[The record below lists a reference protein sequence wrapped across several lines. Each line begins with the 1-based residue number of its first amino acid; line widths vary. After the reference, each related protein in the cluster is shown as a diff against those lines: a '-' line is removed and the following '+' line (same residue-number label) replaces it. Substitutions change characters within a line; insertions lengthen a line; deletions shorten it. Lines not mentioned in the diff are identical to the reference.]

1 MAMGTRYRKTATQLK
16 REAARSAADYNP
28 PGDNP
33 YIDNEL
39 AEKIFGENVGIIAEE
54 GDDYTMPAEIQ
65 EVFELHGLRNR
76 HFSVLLKHLP
86 DGCSNSN
93 GHYITGWHDN
103 IPTMDWIAKNYGPG
117 HYQLVFQWKEMI
129 EGERDKRK
137 TVTDTLP
144 IDISEKYG
152 PIYKQFQFERRIKDM
167 QKKKEMLKDAQ
178 VDQVLDDSIEI
189 SGLSIAKKE
198 GEKQDAKAYVSEV
211 MEFAKSIGLTQAK
224 GIDWAQILG
233 LAVPLLPAL
242 FRYLDEKAQRERE
255 RQDKFMLLMMNNNQS
270 SASQLL
276 EALKSKNGPQS
287 GTQMIE
293 EFGKMIFSALDIKDA
308 LTGGKEST
316 VDKIFGL
323 IEKFLP
329 AITMFAT
336 MPKQQRVLSP
346 QFAAAQAFI
355 GNDQA
360 FQNVM
365 NNPEQLIALVR
376 KLDNHYGWEQT
387 DRILAVMEIERPPEA
402 IRVIT
407 QQYPSGDPRNENSAE
422 EQEEQNPETVEAA
435 T

>member
-1 MAMGTRYRKTATQLK
+1 
-16 REAARSAADYNP
+16 
-28 PGDNP
+28 
-33 YIDNEL
+33 
-39 AEKIFGENVGIIAEE
+39 
-54 GDDYTMPAEIQ
+54 
-65 EVFELHGLRNR
+65 
-76 HFSVLLKHLP
+76 
-86 DGCSNSN
+86 
-93 GHYITGWHDN
+93 
-103 IPTMDWIAKNYGPG
+103 
-117 HYQLVFQWKEMI
+117 
-129 EGERDKRK
+129 
-137 TVTDTLP
+137 
-144 IDISEKYG
+144 
-152 PIYKQFQFERRIKDM
+152 
-167 QKKKEMLKDAQ
+167 
-178 VDQVLDDSIEI
+178 
-189 SGLSIAKKE
+189 
-198 GEKQDAKAYVSEV
+198 
-211 MEFAKSIGLTQAK
+211 
-224 GIDWAQILG
+224 
-233 LAVPLLPAL
+233 
-242 FRYLDEKAQRERE
+242 
-255 RQDKFMLLMMNNNQS
+255 
-270 SASQLL
+270 
-276 EALKSKNGPQS
+276 
-287 GTQMIE
+287 
-293 EFGKMIFSALDIKDA
+293 MIFSALDIKDA

-336 MPKQQRVLSP
+336 MPKQQRALSP